1 MSGSWAETAEVKLKI
16 RIAKIILFDLI
27 TVLLGATGFKNS
39 HILASSKM
47 FAGIM
52 EHLNSDIVTYLL
64 LPLFIFVARIIDVSL
79 GTLRIIFVTKGMR
92 KVAPLV
98 GFFEVLIWLLAISRI
113 MQDLDNWVCYIAY
126 AGGFAAGNFV
136 GMYLEER
143 LAIGHEMI
151 RVITRKDAT
160 DLISEL
166 REQGYGVT
174 SVKAQGIEGEVA
186 VIYII
191 ARRSMIKEVLDKIN
205 RFNPRALY
213 TVESIKYVNKEIF
226 HRAEKERQ
234 RSWLSNTMRKS
245 AR

>member
-1 MSGSWAETAEVKLKI
+1 M
-16 RIAKIILFDLI
+16 FI
-27 TVLLGATGFKNS
+27 TV
-39 HILASSKM
+39 
-47 FAGIM
+47 M
-52 EHLNSDIVTYLL
+52 ETLNSELVTYVL

-92 KVAPLV
+92 SVAPLV

-113 MQDLDNWVCYIAY
+113 MQDLDNWLCYVAY
-126 AGGFAAGNFV
+126 AAGFATGNFI
-136 GMYLEER
+136 GMFLEEK

-160 DLISEL
+160 QLIEDL
-166 REQGYGVT
+166 RATGYGVT
-174 SVKAQGIEGEVA
+174 SVRAEGIEGEVA

-191 ARRSMIKEVLDKIN
+191 ARRSMIKEVLDEIN

-226 HRAEKERQ
+226 HRSEEERQ
-234 RSWLSNTMRKS
+234 NKWLTNPLR
-245 AR
+245 RNGR